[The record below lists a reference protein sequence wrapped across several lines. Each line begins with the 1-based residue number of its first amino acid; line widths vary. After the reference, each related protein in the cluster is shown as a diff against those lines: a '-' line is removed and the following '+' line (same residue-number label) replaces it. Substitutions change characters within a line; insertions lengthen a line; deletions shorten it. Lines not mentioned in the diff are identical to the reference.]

1 MIYYEYDQQG
11 FLVGWHED
19 ANRPSSTSVQPNGV
33 QPSRAKWN
41 GSIWV
46 DDGAREAQQAAD
58 AAAEQTKLQQA
69 IAVCKA
75 YDPSTATAAEVRATL
90 GASLFL
96 LRRIM
101 RELQ

>member
-1 MIYYEYDQQG
+1 MRLYEYDSQG

-19 ANRPSSTSVQPNGV
+19 ANRPSSTTISPVGILG
-33 QPSRAKWN
+33 SRAKWN
-41 GSIWV
+41 GAAWV
-46 DDGAREAQQAAD
+46 EDTSRESQQAAD

-75 YDPSTATAAEVRATL
+75 YDPATATAAEVRATL